1 MQAMDNNAKI
11 EEVLKEAKAILAEIM
26 DQVSD
31 PKEELI
37 DIWEAWFDRMTNGSH
52 PVYLT
57 PWQVMGLKDCFDKA
71 YVELT
76 GNDVPRSPT

>member
-1 MQAMDNNAKI
+1 MDNNAKI

-52 PVYLT
+52 LVYLT